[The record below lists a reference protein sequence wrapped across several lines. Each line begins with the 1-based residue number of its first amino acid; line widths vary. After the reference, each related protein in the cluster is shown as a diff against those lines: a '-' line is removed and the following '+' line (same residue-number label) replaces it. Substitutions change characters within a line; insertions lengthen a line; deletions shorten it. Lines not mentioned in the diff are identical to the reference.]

1 MQKNIFE
8 NFSLIDL
15 NTKKY
20 WRNVD
25 KQILLGFTLLFILG
39 VFFSFSSTSILAD
52 ERLDREYYSFFQKH
66 FLYAAVSFGLM
77 IFISLLNNELVNK
90 IILPCFLVF
99 FVTLALVPL
108 IGIEV
113 KGAKRW
119 LNLYFFN
126 FQPIEFI
133 KPFFILLVS
142 QIISSNRIKNLN
154 FSHAISFL
162 LLSTIIIFLV
172 EQPDLGQS
180 VLIFCTWLSLIFVS
194 GMNIY
199 FLIALFISVILA
211 FFSLIT
217 LAPEKFDYIVNRIT
231 SFLDPSKGDNFQ
243 SQKAIDAIRQGGIK
257 GQGMGEGIL
266 KDSVPE
272 AHTDYIIAVISEEF
286 GSIISILIISIFLF
300 IAFRITKVII
310 NSTNDFYKLSLCGL
324 VSLLIFQTFI
334 HVGVN
339 ANLLPTTGMTL
350 PFLSYGGSSLISSGI
365 VAGIILNYTSL
376 GVKN

>member
-199 FLIALFISVILA
+199 FLIVLFISVILA

-217 LAPEKFDYIVNRIT
+217 LAPEKFDYIVNRIA